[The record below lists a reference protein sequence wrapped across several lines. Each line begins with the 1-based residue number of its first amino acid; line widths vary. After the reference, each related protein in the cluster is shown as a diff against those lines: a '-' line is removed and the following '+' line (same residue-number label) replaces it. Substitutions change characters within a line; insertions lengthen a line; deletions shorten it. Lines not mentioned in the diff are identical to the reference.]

1 MQVSL
6 SFKPCFSKVEI
17 YGTNSNGLQEIIFN
31 RRTKNFQ
38 GCLNTGVEYLVRHRH
53 TIGMNELVLNFSN
66 LGYRLDLNDFLRAGF
81 FDELVETKFAV
92 LEHKLRVSEVLKD
105 STSYLAIQKDLMK
118 QKSCKYLSIKMNARN
133 GEIPFDSQKMSF
145 VEKVTTPS
153 ENRESRI
160 IDLSI
165 GITFSEEILLQQFLN
180 SIKSSSIE
188 GDSFELVAC
197 CFGIQKE
204 VVEKH
209 VSECEIFG
217 KVTILSEGWGHSL
230 GKSGNLNPIYQTDEN
245 RMGVSWGRSV
255 LHEAL
260 YQFSDSKTIWVLDED
275 MIITKNSLNQLTESV
290 ELMIKK
296 DILVGVGRVVGDAPI
311 PSAYTIS
318 SQICDFY
325 YARFF
330 EYSTDYPSF
339 SPELE
344 FHDMHHD
351 LAESKTYHVEFPI
364 GLHKAIK
371 NRFNSTVLQG
381 KSVTRAV
388 HSNFNEKNIFV
399 ARGGNT
405 IVLRRELLRDFT
417 NATPRICGINLRRGD
432 THWVSR
438 VRKEIPNQVSN
449 INLSLEQRRPEDF
462 SFSTLNSVRGDIMGS
477 IYSRI
482 LHRGDIN
489 FENFR
494 EETMMRESR
503 LICNLV
509 RTKQLLTM
517 MNMTHEEI
525 QQIEILLSSMVTV
538 EWCENM
544 NDSLLA
550 FEESNV

>member
-1 MQVSL
+1 MEFSI
-6 SFKPCFSKVEI
+6 SFKPCFSKVQI
-17 YGTNSNGLQEIIFN
+17 CSTNPNELPEIIVN

-66 LGYRLDLNDFLRAGF
+66 AGYRLDLYDFLRAGF
-81 FDELVETKFAV
+81 FDELVQTKFAV

-105 STSYLAIQKDLMK
+105 STSYLAIKKELMK

-133 GEIPFDSQKMSF
+133 GKIPFDSKKMSF
-145 VEKVTTPS
+145 VQKVTTTS
-153 ENRESRI
+153 EHRESRI
-160 IDLSI
+160 TDLSI

-180 SIKSSSIE
+180 SIKSSSID
-188 GDSFELVAC
+188 GDSLELVAC

-204 VVEKH
+204 VVERH
-209 VSECEIFG
+209 VSGCDIFA
-217 KVTILSEGWGHSL
+217 KVTILSEEWGHNL
-230 GKSGNLNPIYQTDEN
+230 GKSGSLNPIYQADEN
-245 RMGVSWGRSV
+245 RRGVSWGRSV

-260 YQFSDSKTIWVLDED
+260 YQFSDSKTIWILDED

-290 ELMIKK
+290 ELMIKN
-296 DILVGVGRVVGDAPI
+296 DILLGVGKVVGDAPI

-371 NRFNSTVLQG
+371 YPFNSMVLQG

-405 IVLRRELLRDFT
+405 IVLWRGLLRDFT
-417 NATPRICGINLRRGD
+417 NATPRICGVNLRRGD

-438 VRKEIPNQVSN
+438 VRKVKPEQVSN
-449 INLSLEQRRPEDF
+449 INLSLEQRRKDDF

-482 LHRGDIN
+482 LHYEDIN
-489 FENFR
+489 FEHFS

-517 MNMTHEEI
+517 MNRPYDEI
-525 QQIEILLSSMVTV
+525 QQVETLLSSMVAV

-544 NDSLLA
+544 NDSLRA
-550 FEESNV
+550 FEEGNV

>member
-1 MQVSL
+1 MEVSL
-6 SFKPCFSKVEI
+6 TFKPCFSKVEI
-17 YGTNSNGLQEIIFN
+17 CGTNSNGLPEIILN

-66 LGYRLDLNDFLRAGF
+66 VGYRLDLNDFLRAGF

-92 LEHKLRVSEVLKD
+92 LEHKLRVFEVLKD
-105 STSYLAIQKDLMK
+105 STSYLGIQRELMK

-133 GEIPFDSQKMSF
+133 GEIPFDSQKISLI
-145 VEKVTTPS
+145 EKVTTPS
-153 ENRESRI
+153 ERRESHI
-160 IDLSI
+160 TGLSI

-180 SIKSSSIE
+180 SIKSSSID
-188 GDSFELVAC
+188 GDSLELVAC

-204 VVEKH
+204 VVERH
-209 VSECEIFG
+209 VSECDIFA
-217 KVTILSEGWGHSL
+217 KVTILSEEWGHSL
-230 GKSGNLNPIYQTDEN
+230 GKSGKLNPIYQADEN
-245 RMGVSWGRSV
+245 RRGVSWGRSV

-260 YQFSDSKTIWVLDED
+260 YQFSESKIIWILDED
-275 MIITKNSLNQLTESV
+275 MIITKNSLNQLIENV
-290 ELMIKK
+290 ELMIKE

-318 SQICDFY
+318 SQICDFF
-325 YARFF
+325 YAGFF
-330 EYSTDYPSF
+330 EYSADYPSF

-351 LAESKTYHVEFPI
+351 LAETKTYHVEFPI

-371 NRFNSTVLQG
+371 SRFSSKVLQG

-388 HSNFNEKNIFV
+388 HSNFNENNIFV

-405 IVLRRELLRDFT
+405 IVIWRELLRDIT
-417 NATPRICGINLRRGD
+417 NATPRICGVNLRRGD

-482 LHRGDIN
+482 LHHEDIN
-489 FENFR
+489 FEHFC

-509 RTKQLLTM
+509 RTKELLTM
-517 MNMTHEEI
+517 MNRPHEEI
-525 QQIEILLSSMVTV
+525 LQVETLLSTMVTV

-544 NDSLLA
+544 NDSLRA
-550 FEESNV
+550 FEEGNV

>member
-1 MQVSL
+1 MEVSL
-6 SFKPCFSKVEI
+6 TFKPCFSKLEI
-17 YGTNSNGLQEIIFN
+17 CGTNSNGLPEIIFN

-66 LGYRLDLNDFLRAGF
+66 VGYRLDLNDFLRAGF

-92 LEHKLRVSEVLKD
+92 LEHKLRVFEVLKD
-105 STSYLAIQKDLMK
+105 STSYLTTHKELLAH
-118 QKSCKYLSIKMNARN
+118 KSCKYLSIKMNARS
-133 GEIPFDSQKMSF
+133 GQIPCDSQKIS
-145 VEKVTTPS
+145 PS
-153 ENRESRI
+153 ENASTPLEQRKSCI
-160 IDLSI
+160 TDLSI

-180 SIKSSSIE
+180 SIRLSSID
-188 GDSFELVAC
+188 GDSFELVVC
-197 CFGIQKE
+197 CFGIEKE

-209 VSECEIFG
+209 ISECDIFG
-217 KVTILSEGWGHSL
+217 KVTILPEEWGHNM
-230 GKSGNLNPIYQTDEN
+230 GESGNLDPIYKEEEN
-245 RMGVSWGRSV
+245 RKGVSWGRSV

-260 YQFSDSKTIWVLDED
+260 YQFSDSKIIWILDED
-275 MIITKNSLNQLTESV
+275 MIITNNCLNQLEESV
-290 ELMIKK
+290 DYMLKEE
-296 DILVGVGRVVGDAPI
+296 ILVGVGRVVGDAPI

-325 YARFF
+325 YAGFF
-330 EYSTDYPSF
+330 EYSTDYQSF

-351 LAESKTYHVEFPI
+351 LAETKTYHVEFPI

-371 NRFNSTVLQG
+371 IPFNSGVLQG

-405 IVLRRELLRDFT
+405 IVTSKDVLRDFT

-438 VRKEIPNQVSN
+438 VRKEKPNQVSN
-449 INLSLEQRRPEDF
+449 INLSLEQRRTDDF
-462 SFSTLNSVRGDIMGS
+462 LFSTINSIRGDIMGS

-482 LHRGDIN
+482 LHDKGIKL
-489 FENFR
+489 ENFS
-494 EETMMRESR
+494 EETLMRESR
-503 LICNLV
+503 LICNLI
-509 RTKQLLTM
+509 RTKELLIM
-517 MNMTHEEI
+517 MNRPHEEI
-525 QQIEILLSSMVTV
+525 LQVETLLSTMVTV

-544 NDSLLA
+544 NDSLRA
-550 FEESNV
+550 FEEGNV